1 MDDFTGF
8 VADLFL
14 ARQPLRSSRL
24 LMLAVLIGNSL
35 QDLPSDFLKIR
46 LSAISALLSCMLIPD
61 VVITRFQ
68 PDGLNTVIIIAA
80 TAS

>member
-68 PDGLNTVIIIAA
+68 PDGLNTVIIIAT